1 MSNPFRIE
9 TTDTA
14 ADTAPA
20 AELDTGDGPAA
31 ADAGTHDAPGSQS
44 GPDTAVPDPVAVPP
58 LWSVMA
64 AEPGSGASTL
74 DSWCVC
80 SQEITRDPAWRP
92 APGQSPYL
100 VVTTVRSIEGIRRAR
115 QLAGALTATA
125 GLGARVVAIVALAPD
140 PATRPS
146 GSGIQLK
153 EMIAAA
159 EAARVPIMTL
169 DYDPDLAAAAN
180 PSAGASGWSPQRAD
194 NTSVPAILARLYTQ
208 IYFAVAD
215 IAASKRSAKEAP

>member
-1 MSNPFRIE
+1 VSNPFSIE

-20 AELDTGDGPAA
+20 AEFDTGDGAVVA
-31 ADAGTHDAPGSQS
+31 QAGPQDAPDPQS
-44 GPDTAVPDPVAVPP
+44 GPDPEAVPP

-64 AEPGSGASTL
+64 AEPSSGATTL
-74 DSWCVC
+74 DGWCAC

-92 APGQSPYL
+92 APGESPYL
-100 VVTTVRSIEGIRRAR
+100 VLTTVRSVEGIRRGR

-153 EMIAAA
+153 ELIAAA
-159 EAARVPIMTL
+159 EAAGVPILPL
-169 DYDPDLAAAAN
+169 DHDPTLAAAAIP
-180 PSAGASGWSPQRAD
+180 PSGVQGWSPQRAD
-194 NTSVPAILARLYTQ
+194 NTSIPTILARLYTR

-215 IAASKRSAKEAP
+215 AATS

>member
-1 MSNPFRIE
+1 MSNPFSTE

-14 ADTAPA
+14 ADIAPA
-20 AELDTGDGPAA
+20 AELDTGDGAAA
-31 ADAGTHDAPGSQS
+31 ADTGPQNAPDSQS
-44 GPDTAVPDPVAVPP
+44 RPDPEAVPP

-74 DSWCVC
+74 DGWCAC
-80 SQEITRDPAWRP
+80 SREITRDPAWRP
-92 APGQSPYL
+92 APGESPYL
-100 VVTTVRSIEGIRRAR
+100 VLTTVRSVEGIRRGR

-153 EMIAAA
+153 ELIVAA
-159 EAARVPIMTL
+159 EAAGVPILPL
-169 DYDPDLAAAAN
+169 DHDPALAAAAI
-180 PSAGASGWSPQRAD
+180 PLGGALGWSPQRAD
-194 NTSVPAILARLYTQ
+194 NTSVPTILARLYTR
-208 IYFAVAD
+208 IYFAIAD
-215 IAASKRSAKEAP
+215 AATSGPSAKEAP